1 MGDTIRLIM
10 LRNPWGDFEWNGAW
24 GDNST
29 DWTDDIK
36 RQVGYDDAEGLFW
49 MSYDD
54 VCKYF
59 GRI

>member
-1 MGDTIRLIM
+1 M
-10 LRNPWGDFEWNGAW
+10 LRNPWGDFEWNGNWA
-24 GDNST
+24 DNSG

-36 RQVGYDDAEGLFW
+36 RQVGYDDAAGLFW
-49 MSYDD
+49 MCYED